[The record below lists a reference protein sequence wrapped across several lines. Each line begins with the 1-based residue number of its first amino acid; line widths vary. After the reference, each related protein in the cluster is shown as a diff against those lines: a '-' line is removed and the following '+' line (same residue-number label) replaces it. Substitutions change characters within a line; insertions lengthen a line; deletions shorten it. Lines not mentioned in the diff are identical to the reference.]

1 MKKIDLVFRT
11 VGERTSTAALELA
24 KKNIQP
30 QQVHIIENVQPFA
43 KAVEQMLEIDY
54 NCDYV
59 VFVDADCL
67 ILEDMVPFLQDN
79 TIPYIDCYVL
89 DKFRGYIHCGVHI
102 TRIDIVRAMQKVKVP
117 QNDPHYLARPE
128 SRTRNLALQEL
139 NMLSAK
145 AFKAFKIFHDLFQF
159 YQHLFIKHAIKELRM
174 RNRQDYFKAK
184 LEISQEDWARESH
197 DGDFQ
202 VANYAVN
209 YTRNRIKPDTQP
221 EEIAR
226 FIAELP
232 QIAKQELDLLKIE
245 EKKPLTLSEIIEL
258 SGNIDPYKWLR
269 SKRMK
274 VFGIGLGR
282 TGTKS
287 LTTALQMLNI
297 NVIYHP
303 TDETTIEELIAGQ
316 YELSLLN
323 AYDGITDITV
333 APYYAQL
340 DKIYPDS
347 KFILTVRDKESWLKS
362 IEAQWR
368 KKKAFDDTPG
378 QESKMK
384 LRRMLRS
391 AVYGTYYFN
400 AERLSYIYDLHYK
413 NVTDYF
419 KDRPESLLV
428 INITQGEGW
437 EKLCPFFDLSV
448 RDDPFPSINRKL

>member
-1 MKKIDLVFRT
+1 
-11 VGERTSTAALELA
+11 
-24 KKNIQP
+24 
-30 QQVHIIENVQPFA
+30 
-43 KAVEQMLEIDY
+43 
-54 NCDYV
+54 
-59 VFVDADCL
+59 
-67 ILEDMVPFLQDN
+67 
-79 TIPYIDCYVL
+79 
-89 DKFRGYIHCGVHI
+89 
-102 TRIDIVRAMQKVKVP
+102 
-117 QNDPHYLARPE
+117 
-128 SRTRNLALQEL
+128 
-139 NMLSAK
+139 
-145 AFKAFKIFHDLFQF
+145 
-159 YQHLFIKHAIKELRM
+159 M

-209 YTRNRIKPDTQP
+209 YTRNRIKADTQP

-245 EKKPLTLSEIIEL
+245 EKKPLTLKEIIEL
-258 SGNIDPYKWLR
+258 SGNIDPYKWQR

-297 NVIYHP
+297 NVIHYP
-303 TDETTIEELIAGQ
+303 TDETTIEELIAGK

-333 APYYAQL
+333 ATYYPQL

-362 IEAQWR
+362 IEAHWR
-368 KKKAFDDTPG
+368 KKKELDDTPG
-378 QESKMK
+378 QESKTK

-391 AVYGTYYFN
+391 AVYGTDDFNFN
-400 AERLSYIYDLHYK
+400 AEGLSYIYDLHCK

-419 KDRPESLLV
+419 KDRPESLLI
-428 INITQGEGW
+428 INIPQGEGW
-437 EKLCPFFDLSV
+437 EKLCPFFDMSV